1 MIFPYND
8 VSHVYKE
15 HDKKMGDLIINPKL
29 TQPEFEAKVKEL
41 KAATKQRLMR
51 ERFKDIPKWK
61 IVANWVLPLVIIAVG
76 VLIKRLLAH

>member
-15 HDKKMGDLIINPKL
+15 HEKKMGDLVINSKL

-41 KAATKQRLMR
+41 KAYTKKRLVS
-51 ERFKDIPKWK
+51 ERFKGIPKWK

-76 VLIKRLLAH
+76 VVIKRSLSH